1 MMNWFRQRRLA
12 KLRTRLEVVQAK
24 WDHEMWFA
32 HETGTY
38 YPISLS
44 LLVEKR
50 VKLTSEIKRLEAK
63 QP

>member
-1 MMNWFRQRRLA
+1 MNWLRQRRLA
-12 KLRTRLEVVQAK
+12 KLRTRLEVVRAK

-32 HETGTY
+32 RETGTY
-38 YPISLS
+38 YPISLA